1 MLCRLE
7 RPENLQCLYIVSLIL
22 SFSTKDDQCLRLK
35 FEFQTFGNQYSHSL
49 NGALRPLD
57 AVGMFAFA
65 FCHVQNFMGVKISLL
80 YLADIFSR
88 LQLGLDIY
96 AAPEDTLI
104 HRPPQLA
111 LVDSSSVTEN
121 GQKK

>member
-1 MLCRLE
+1 
-7 RPENLQCLYIVSLIL
+7 
-22 SFSTKDDQCLRLK
+22 
-35 FEFQTFGNQYSHSL
+35 
-49 NGALRPLD
+49 
-57 AVGMFAFA
+57 
-65 FCHVQNFMGVKISLL
+65 MGVKISLL

-96 AAPEDTLI
+96 AAPEDPLI

-111 LVDSSSVTEN
+111 FVDSSSVTEN